1 MYGREKSTNIC
12 RINILTIF
20 NNKLTVK
27 ETKELTFKIN
37 VSQFEITIKIIF
49 ISVFFH
55 CVYNFIFN
63 FLNFRLHHY
72 SQCMSWDTLIYANY
86 GRSFIYIW

>member
-55 CVYNFIFN
+55 CVYNFYF
-63 FLNFRLHHY
+63 
-72 SQCMSWDTLIYANY
+72 
-86 GRSFIYIW
+86 